1 MGSSGEPDVALL
13 ERIRAGDEDAFRAL
27 FERHLPEL
35 SARIDRWLPARV
47 RRKVSVSDVLQEAQI
62 VAFRRLPE
70 FVDRGLE
77 DGVRRWLLRVARL
90 EVRAAVQRYATTAK
104 RAVGREVTRGDRAA
118 TAEFAGREPTPSQ
131 LAVASETEDMARRA
145 LAALPEDY
153 REVLHLTMEARLP
166 PREVAA
172 LMGRSPEAV
181 RKLYGRAVTRFTAE
195 FERRRGV
202 SDA

>member
-1 MGSSGEPDVALL
+1 MGSSREPDVALL

-70 FVDRGLE
+70 FVDRGRE

-90 EVRAAVQRYATTAK
+90 KVRAAVQRYATTAK

-131 LAVASETEDMARRA
+131 MAVASETEDMARRA

-153 REVLHLTMEARLP
+153 RAVLHLTMEAQLP

-195 FERRRGV
+195 FERRRGAG
-202 SDA
+202 DA